1 MPRPASRTPRYTRFL
16 ITGGAAGVLLAAL
29 TAVVRGDRVERPE
42 LLFFY
47 LGLLLAGLGALLGA
61 VVAVVLE
68 ARRRDPADR
77 SP

>member
-1 MPRPASRTPRYTRFL
+1 VPPATRRTPRYLRFL
-16 ITGGAAGVLLAAL
+16 VTGGAVGLLAA
-29 TAVVRGDRVERPE
+29 AVLVLVRGGLVERPT

-47 LGLLLAGLGALLGA
+47 LGLVLSGLGALLGA

-68 ARRRDPADR
+68 SRRRGSAGT

>member
-1 MPRPASRTPRYTRFL
+1 V
-16 ITGGAAGVLLAAL
+16 VLAIAVV
-29 TAVVRGDRVERPE
+29 VVRGDRVERPE

-47 LGLLLAGLGALLGA
+47 LGLVLAGLGALLGA

-68 ARRRDPADR
+68 ARRRGPSDR

>member
-1 MPRPASRTPRYTRFL
+1 M
-16 ITGGAAGVLLAAL
+16 VLAIAVV
-29 TAVVRGDRVERPE
+29 VVRGDRVESPE

-47 LGLLLAGLGALLGA
+47 LGLVLAGLGALLGA

-68 ARRRDPADR
+68 ARRRGPSDR

>member
-1 MPRPASRTPRYTRFL
+1 MPTATRRTPRYLRFL
-16 ITGGAAGVLLAAL
+16 VTGAAVGLLVAAVLVLA
-29 TAVVRGDRVERPE
+29 RGSIVERPT

-47 LGLLLAGLGALLGA
+47 LGLVLSGLGALLGA

-68 ARRRDPADR
+68 SRRRGSSGT

>member
-1 MPRPASRTPRYTRFL
+1 MHPTASRTPRYTRFL
-16 ITGGAAGVLLAAL
+16 LTGGVAGLLLAL
-29 TAVVRGDRVERPE
+29 LVAVVRGDRVERPE

-47 LGLLLAGLGALLGA
+47 LGLVLAGLGALLGA

-68 ARRRDPADR
+68 ARRRGPSDR